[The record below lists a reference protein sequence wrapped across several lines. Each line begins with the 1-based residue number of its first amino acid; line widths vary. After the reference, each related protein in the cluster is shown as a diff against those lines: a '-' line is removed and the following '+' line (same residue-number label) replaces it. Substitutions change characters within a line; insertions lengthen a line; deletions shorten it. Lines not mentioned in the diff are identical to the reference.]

1 MTTTGLMPRRCD
13 AEEKNISGRIFSLLS
28 KSKKNGHC
36 PLLTGE
42 RGRQGQRRGNASGRR
57 GKFPLFLGLAL
68 LFSESRSRSPF
79 FLLPA
84 SVEKPSPAEF
94 HRQKRIMSCQN
105 SRSKKETLFPLF
117 REESFFFTS
126 SFLFCKKRE
135 CSKTRDC

>member
-79 FLLPA
+79 FSSPRFCGKAKPGRVSQAKTHHVLPEFPFKKRNSLPIIPGGKLLLHFFI
-84 SVEKPSPAEF
+84 SVL
-94 HRQKRIMSCQN
+94 Q
-105 SRSKKETLFPLF
+105 
-117 REESFFFTS
+117 
-126 SFLFCKKRE
+126 KRE

>member
-36 PLLTGE
+36 PFLQEREEDRDNDAATPPDGE
-42 RGRQGQRRGNASGRR
+42 GN
-57 GKFPLFLGLAL
+57 FLFFWAW
-68 LFSESRSRSPF
+68 RSCFRSQEAEVLF